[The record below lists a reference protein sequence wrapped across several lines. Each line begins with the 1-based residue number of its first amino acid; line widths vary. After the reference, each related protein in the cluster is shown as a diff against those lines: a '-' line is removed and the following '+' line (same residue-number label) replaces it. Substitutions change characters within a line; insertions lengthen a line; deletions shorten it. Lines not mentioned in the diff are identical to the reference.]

1 MFKEAEYKGK
11 DVDLNQPMRG
21 DVKKYKVYVKD
32 PDTGNVKKVNFGD
45 KNMEIKRDDP
55 ERRKAFRARHN
66 CDQKKDKTK
75 PGYWSCKFWSSK
87 KVSDLLKEVIE
98 PEEVDVSSL
107 QYHDDLNDLIW
118 DGNNKM
124 KDDIRKQ
131 LLKISKNFIEFSDL
145 ENIKFKDIIL
155 TGSMANYN
163 YSEFS
168 DLDIHIVMDY
178 NQISNNEEF
187 ADEFLRMKKQIWNE
201 RFPIQIKGHDV
212 EMYYQDSD
220 EIHHS
225 TGTYS
230 LMNDEWIN
238 EPTKKVINIDTDTIK
253 EKSAQLMYEIDDLSK
268 ISNSNTFLKE
278 YTKLKDKIKKMRQ
291 SGLEKNGEFSI
302 ENLTFKILRNTGYL
316 EKLRDMKEDYLT
328 KELSLNQE

>member
-1 MFKEAEYKGK
+1 MFNEAEYKGK

-55 ERRKAFRARHN
+55 ERRKAFRARHK

-118 DGNNKM
+118 DENNKM

-168 DLDIHIVMDY
+168 DLDVHIIMDY
-178 NQISNNEEF
+178 NQISDNEEF

-201 RFPIQIKGHDV
+201 RYPIQIKGHDV

-230 LMNDEWIN
+230 LMNDVWIN

-268 ISNSNTFLKE
+268 ITNPETFKKE

-291 SGLEKNGEFSI
+291 SGLEKNGEYSV